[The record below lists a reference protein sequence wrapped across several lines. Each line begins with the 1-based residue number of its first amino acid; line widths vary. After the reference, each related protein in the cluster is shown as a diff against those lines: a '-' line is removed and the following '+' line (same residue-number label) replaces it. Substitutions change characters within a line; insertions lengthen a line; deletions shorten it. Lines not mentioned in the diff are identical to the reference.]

1 MAHSK
6 HARAK
11 GIGFFVFDPYSKNH
25 QSLKNELVLSFNIP
39 IKLNLIQKQ
48 AKARYNQKFFRPCSF
63 LVKKGLYNH
72 KENG

>member
-1 MAHSK
+1 ML
-6 HARAK
+6 K
-11 GIGFFVFDPYSKNH
+11 GI
-25 QSLKNELVLSFNIP
+25 LVLGFNDS

>member
-1 MAHSK
+1 MKAFL
-6 HARAK
+6 
-11 GIGFFVFDPYSKNH
+11 IL
-25 QSLKNELVLSFNIP
+25 SLNIP

>member
-11 GIGFFVFDPYSKNH
+11 GIGFFAFDSHSKDY
-25 QSLKNELVLSFNIP
+25 QPLKNDPVLSLNIP

>member
-11 GIGFFVFDPYSKNH
+11 GIGFFVFDPHSKDH
-25 QSLKNELVLSFNIP
+25 QPLKNDPVLSFKIP

-48 AKARYNQKFFRPCSF
+48 AKARYNQKFFNLALF
-63 LVKKGLYNH
+63 
-72 KENG
+72 